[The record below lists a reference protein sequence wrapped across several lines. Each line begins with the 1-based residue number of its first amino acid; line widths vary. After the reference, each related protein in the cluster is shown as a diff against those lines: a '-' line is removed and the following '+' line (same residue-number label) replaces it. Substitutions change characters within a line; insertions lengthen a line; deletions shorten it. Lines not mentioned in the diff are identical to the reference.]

1 MGYLSYMSLGPQ
13 AELKPLAADVL
24 LLRRMHDATIAT
36 VLDDSVKGSQ
46 GRNAREDQRK

>member
-1 MGYLSYMSLGPQ
+1 MGYLSYMSLGPP

-36 VLDDSVKGSQ
+36 VLDGSVKGSQ
-46 GRNAREDQRK
+46 GRNARDDQRK